1 MKQPICLITGA
12 TAGIG
17 LETAKQLAKKGFNIY
32 ITGRNVEKCE
42 DAIRQMNGLSSGAGV
57 GYFLCDF
64 SSQHSIR
71 EAAQK
76 IRNTIPELHVL
87 INNAGAVY
95 QHKELTEEGIEK
107 TFATNHLGYFLL
119 THLLLPI
126 IPPNQGSRI
135 INVASDAHFSARL
148 NLDDITN
155 PKKYFIFQA
164 YANSKLANIMF
175 TFQLAEKLKPL
186 GITANCLH
194 PGVVRTRIGNKNT
207 AHWMGW
213 MWNAMTA
220 IRGIS
225 VERGAATSVYLASSQ
240 EVSSITGKYFDKCHE
255 SKPSKISTDASLQ
268 QQLWSLSEKLCG
280 IQSYI

>member
-32 ITGRNVEKCE
+32 ITGRGEEKCV
-42 DAIRQMNGLSSGAGV
+42 DAINQINQTSPGAAM
-57 GYFLCDF
+57 GYILCDF

-76 IRNTIPELHVL
+76 IRNTISNLHIL

-95 QHKELTEEGIEK
+95 QQKELTEEGIEK

-126 IPPNQGSRI
+126 MPANQGCRI

-148 NLDDITN
+148 NLEDITN

-175 TFQLAEKLKPL
+175 TFQLAEKLNPL

-194 PGVVRTRIGNKNT
+194 PGVVKTRIGNKNT
-207 AHWMGW
+207 AQWMGW
-213 MWNAMTA
+213 LWNAMTA

-225 VERGAATSVYLASSQ
+225 VEKGAATSVYLASSQ
-240 EVSSITGKYFDKCHE
+240 EVSSITGKYFSQCRE
-255 SKPSKISTDASLQ
+255 SKPSSISMDVSLQ
-268 QQLWSLSEKLCG
+268 QQLWGLSEKLCG